1 MRKQGKKLGNCVH
14 CLIVVCNETINSD
27 KGSIDISNTFKLL
40 NLIKKSRKYPLD
52 IRVSGLIPIFGN
64 GRKTGPRQQ
73 SLFPDAEMVR
83 MGFSRTCI

>member
-1 MRKQGKKLGNCVH
+1 MY
-14 CLIVVCNETINSD
+14 VVCNETISSD
-27 KGSIDISNTFKLL
+27 KGSIDNSNTFQLL
-40 NLIKKSRKYPLD
+40 NFVKKSRKYSLD
-52 IRVSGLIPIFGN
+52 IRVSGLIPIFVN